1 MELREEAVPEEVRRT
16 ARECDWSMARRAAVA
31 AGRADPGERM
41 PRGYA
46 GAALTAYLDATFPPV
61 WGLVAG
67 SYGEISPAMRRFV
80 RRCGAL
86 AGEREWREMGA
97 RTAAE
102 AGGILQ
108 GQMLRQLSVASHA
121 GHMRVLYQRLRWV
134 GMSAAQA
141 ARAGGASGIH

>member
-1 MELREEAVPEEVRRT
+1 
-16 ARECDWSMARRAAVA
+16 
-31 AGRADPGERM
+31 
-41 PRGYA
+41 
-46 GAALTAYLDATFPPV
+46 
-61 WGLVAG
+61 
-67 SYGEISPAMRRFV
+67 
-80 RRCGAL
+80 
-86 AGEREWREMGA
+86 MGA

-141 ARAGGASGIH
+141 GCSRGRERLRAFTS